1 MGGLR
6 AAVGVV
12 LGVISLAV
20 LSLHIALCIHYPSPL
35 FAVTLLLNPSLWLF
49 LGLIGMGC
57 ALLLTHRDQQ
67 RKVRAGH
74 CTTCH
79 PHYGSTVDTKWRAQD
94 PKWRGGGM
102 PCQRGPSRAIYSY
115 NGNLHKFYAS
125 YGAINEK
132 QLIEMKHATSKS
144 PHSTNDNDKT
154 PNLPSEETNG
164 TQGDTKSTIDEAGVK
179 TESGNLCKEEEMQ
192 SKDEKNSDGRV
203 CGQVEGKDSGVS
215 ENPTS
220 CIDSRKGDEIGAEK
234 ESQNNL
240 EQKSNSTDT
249 AAASAPVIPPL
260 SPREM
265 YYRERRYC
273 DCMARYGAIY
283 QYSQV
288 PRSALSPRCNRYA
301 MQDRTMSR
309 YNSKL
314 LMRCKL
320 KPPNDVPVE
329 LFAAKGVSSGQVSSE
344 ADKDGNSDAKKS
356 EASTR
361 DSVNDNQELDLDK
374 SSELCSNSICPSQKT
389 SQVSEE
395 EVSSVGCTDSTSL
408 SSMADLSAP
417 KESIKSTPHT
427 AVSSSFIVPL
437 KHMPRFTTQTSTSLP
452 LGSPYNGKSKH
463 TADYVD
469 DHESTSLSS
478 DHTASEKDFQDQ
490 DVVSISSKSSLLPSS
505 PEKSVTNRDLTRS
518 PLWRPFR
525 SSIMGRK
532 RLSDEERNSNEDISK
547 NNHSKGYSTGNDST
561 NEDSQE
567 SPSSTL
573 KSVFSNRKS
582 FSKLGGDNRK
592 TSPLSQSNSNENISS
607 ASTSSSASPAMK
619 EKRRQQ
625 VDSSRPTKCKSSFS
639 RKISAAKS
647 QSLQK
652 NSKTLLLSPARAV
665 RSLVFRNSQKRSG
678 RVRKLQDEKSQGDC
692 VPAKL
697 PLLSSP
703 NTEPI
708 PLEKSIATAHAEY
721 ASDSAKIANN
731 PSLSSAADA
740 SKVSESDNALE
751 AASTFC
757 STSSVPSRNSNALSQ
772 VAGAKVSNN
781 SSTVTWSFSKADNSA
796 KERCS
801 SASAQET
808 SSRFAA
814 SEPTVKT
821 PLISSPATCSTSPAV
836 ATPPA
841 TTMAS
846 SSSPCGSP
854 SVRPKE
860 PKKSKIRLKG
870 KHRPRPTESILLL
883 TADSDE

>member
-102 PCQRGPSRAIYSY
+102 HCQRGPSRAIYSY

-132 QLIEMKHATSKS
+132 QLIEMKHATLKS
-144 PHSTNDNDKT
+144 PNGSNVNDKVS
-154 PNLPSEETNG
+154 NCPSGDAND
-164 TQGDTKSTIDEAGVK
+164 TQGDETGVK
-179 TESGNLCKEEEMQ
+179 KDLGSLCNG
-192 SKDEKNSDGRV
+192 EKIQPEDVNSTDGRASA
-203 CGQVEGKDSGVS
+203 QVEGKDAGQNESPS
-215 ENPTS
+215 S
-220 CIDSRKGDEIGAEK
+220 CVDSRKSEEIGAER
-234 ESQNNL
+234 ENQHENGQAN
-240 EQKSNSTDT
+240 NSTDT
-249 AAASAPVIPPL
+249 ATANAPNIPPP
-260 SPREM
+260 SPHEM

-283 QYSQV
+283 QYSQL
-288 PRSALSPRCNRYA
+288 PRSAMSPRCNRYA
-301 MQDRTMSR
+301 MQDRSVSR

-329 LFAAKGVSSGQVSSE
+329 LFAAKGVSSGKVSTE
-344 ADKDGNSDAKKS
+344 ADKEVDSDVKKS
-356 EASTR
+356 EDGNR
-361 DSVNDNQELDLDK
+361 DSVNENQEIGSD
-374 SSELCSNSICPSQKT
+374 SPCPSQKV

-408 SSMADLSAP
+408 SSVADLSAP
-417 KESIKSTPHT
+417 RDSVKQTPRT
-427 AVSSSFIVPL
+427 TISSSFIVPL
-437 KHMPRFTTQTSTSLP
+437 KHMPRFSTQTSTSLP

-463 TADYVD
+463 TDYVE

-478 DHTASEKDFQDQ
+478 DHTASEQDFQDQ

-505 PEKSVTNRDLTRS
+505 PEKSITNRDLTRS
-518 PLWRPFR
+518 PLWRPFK
-525 SSIMGRK
+525 SSIIGRK
-532 RLSDEERNSNEDISK
+532 RLSDEDRNSNEDISK
-547 NNHSKGYSTGNDST
+547 NHHSKGYSTGNDST

-573 KSVFSNRKS
+573 KSVFTNKKS
-582 FSKLGGDNRK
+582 FTKSGADSRK
-592 TSPLSQSNSNENISS
+592 NSALDQSNSNENISS
-607 ASTSSSASPAMK
+607 GSTSSSASPAMK

-625 VDSSRPTKCKSSFS
+625 VDTPRPTKSKSSLS
-639 RKISAAKS
+639 RKISAAKA

-652 NSKTLLLSPARAV
+652 NSKTLLLSPAKAV
-665 RSLVFRNSQKRSG
+665 RSLVFRNAQKRSG
-678 RVRKLQDEKSQGDC
+678 RVRKLPDEKTQQGDHT
-692 VPAKL
+692 PAKL

-703 NTEPI
+703 NAEPI
-708 PLEKSIATAHAEY
+708 PLESSITTNKSEHAE
-721 ASDSAKIANN
+721 SAKKNMT
-731 PSLSSAADA
+731 SVADA
-740 SKVSESDNALE
+740 SIISQAASALE

-757 STSSVPSRNSNALSQ
+757 STSPVPSSTSNAVSQ
-772 VAGAKVSNN
+772 VGAMAGSKASNH
-781 SSTVTWSFSKADNSA
+781 SSSAVTWSFSQADASA
-796 KERCS
+796 KELHS
-801 SASAQET
+801 SVSAQET

-821 PLISSPATCSTSPAV
+821 PLLSSPATSSTSPAV
-836 ATPPA
+836 ATPPV

-860 PKKSKIRLKG
+860 PKKPKIRLKG
-870 KHRPRPTESILLL
+870 KHRPRPAESVLLL